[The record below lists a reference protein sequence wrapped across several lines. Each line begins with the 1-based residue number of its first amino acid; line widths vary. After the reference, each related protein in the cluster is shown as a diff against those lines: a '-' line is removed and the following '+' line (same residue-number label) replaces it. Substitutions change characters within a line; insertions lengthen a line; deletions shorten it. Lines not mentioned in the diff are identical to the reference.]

1 MIVSQ
6 ALDIIDE
13 NVNVYVRDVLTN
25 ELITYYDGKNSIAEH
40 VLIDTIECITTTG
53 NGNGIILKIMY
64 SATDFDDLNVE
75 AKLNC
80 LHDYIYKI
88 CPYDH
93 FEDLSLTELEDCVR
107 EFWRQSDY
115 TLDKNGNWYD
125 EDFKRI

>member
-25 ELITYYDGKNSIAEH
+25 ELITCYDGKNSIADH
-40 VLIDTIECITTTG
+40 VLIDVVECMTTTRD
-53 NGNGIILKIMY
+53 GNGIVLKILY
-64 SATDFDDLNVE
+64 SITDFDDLNCE
-75 AKLNC
+75 AKINC

-93 FEDLSLTELEDCVR
+93 FEDLSLTELEYCVR
-107 EFWRQSDY
+107 EFWKLSEY

-125 EDFKRI
+125 EDFQKI

>member
-13 NVNVYVRDVLTN
+13 NINVYVRDVLTN
-25 ELITYYDGKNSIAEH
+25 ELITCYDGKNSIADH
-40 VLIDTIECITTTG
+40 VLIDVVERMTTTKD
-53 NGNGIILKIMY
+53 GNGIVLKIMY
-64 SATDFDDLNVE
+64 SITDFDDLNCE
-75 AKLNC
+75 AKINC

-125 EDFKRI
+125 EDFNRI

>member
-25 ELITYYDGKNSIAEH
+25 ELITCYDGKNSIADH
-40 VLIDTIECITTTG
+40 VLIDVVECMTTTRD
-53 NGNGIILKIMY
+53 GNGIVLKILY
-64 SATDFDDLNVE
+64 SVTDFDDLNCE
-75 AKLNC
+75 AKINC

-93 FEDLSLTELEDCVR
+93 FEDLSLTELEDGVR

-125 EDFKRI
+125 EDFQKI